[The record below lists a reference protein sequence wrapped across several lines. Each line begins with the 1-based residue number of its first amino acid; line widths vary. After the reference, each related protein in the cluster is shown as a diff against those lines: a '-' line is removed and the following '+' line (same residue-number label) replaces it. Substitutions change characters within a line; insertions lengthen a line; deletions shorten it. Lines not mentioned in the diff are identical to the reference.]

1 VEAGSGE
8 LVTTVQEAGLVGRE
22 DELGGIMATKAAGA
36 AGVVLSGPAGIGKT
50 ALAAR
55 AAEMFGYA
63 VERVR
68 ASRAASGIPLA
79 AFGHLLDLP
88 ELPAEITSAALIAQ
102 VNRTLTEKAAATGLV
117 LVIDD
122 ADLLD
127 DASAVVVGDLAG
139 TPRLFVLLTH
149 RAGTVLS
156 EGLASDGFAKVVVGP
171 LTAHA
176 VRMLAADMLGAPLIE
191 ADARSIHSLTVGN
204 PLFVRELLLGAIEG
218 KQLTRSPDGLRLG
231 PKIETHKS
239 LGDVIEARLGRLSSE
254 QRRALELVA
263 LAGPTEID
271 LLDRLI
277 DLDTLVTL
285 EERELIV
292 TEGRGAKA
300 TARLSHP
307 LHVEHFR
314 ARLTP
319 LRTRQI
325 CSALL
330 DALAL
335 HTGTRAEDPLR
346 VALWKLERGDDVDA
360 HTLATAMASAHT
372 QLQEH
377 VLDLMGGR
385 LPEQTKRIDALVER
399 FERDDRRNAEGL
411 FRVAK
416 AAWDAEPSVV
426 TGLNLVRLPLTHSMP
441 PADVTALF
449 DQLARLVETDRHRR
463 LLAHEVAGFQLWQGH
478 DLAAA
483 LATLDRAVKTL
494 TDRNEQA
501 YLMAS
506 RAGYILH
513 SGDPMLARRWTKP
526 IWDDHTLASEP
537 RALSAASLTGAC
549 ALLGRFEEGLSI
561 IEAATGLA
569 LADAQHDY
577 RILGDLMYAKVG
589 TLIGAA
595 RYAEAAAVAND
606 VFGLSLEFDSIVGV
620 AQFGVWIGC
629 ISLYRGHVKAAI
641 EHLEQMDRLLN
652 HSDDIGVRAQ
662 LLANLASAYALAG
675 QTTKARQHLD
685 MARSQQ
691 RMKRFFD
698 IDIDIAE
705 AWTTAAEGDRV
716 LGAKLAMAAAERARE
731 SESMAYATNAATIAA
746 RLGSPQAGGLL
757 KRIATTSEGPLAS
770 LALEALA
777 AKRDHDAQRL
787 DDLTGRYA
795 ELLLDLHAAECS
807 AAASTEWRNKDEN
820 ERALASLQ
828 LAREFLAR
836 CDGAR
841 PPTLER
847 DAEPHTRLTRREREI
862 AQLAAR
868 GDATAAIAEQL
879 FLSTRTVESHLYK
892 VFTKLGVTRRSE
904 LSVALG

>member
-1 VEAGSGE
+1 VAAVHE
-8 LVTTVQEAGLVGRE
+8 VGLVGR
-22 DELGGIMATKAAGA
+22 DDDVGRIIAKKAAGA

-50 ALAAR
+50 ALAAQT
-55 AAEMFGYA
+55 AHMFGFA

-68 ASRAASGIPLA
+68 ASHAASGIPLA

-88 ELPAEITSAALIAQ
+88 ALPAETTTAALIAQ
-102 VNRTLTEKAAATGLV
+102 VKRNLTERAVDTGLV
-117 LVIDD
+117 LVVDD

-127 DASAVVVGDLAG
+127 DASAVVIDDLAG
-139 TPRLFVLLTH
+139 TAQMFFLVTH
-149 RAGTVLS
+149 RAGTVLP
-156 EGLASDGFAKVVVGP
+156 EALARRGFAKIAVGP
-171 LTAHA
+171 LTAHD
-176 VRMLAADMLGAPLIE
+176 VRVLSGDLIGGPLVEI
-191 ADARSIHSLTVGN
+191 DAISIHTLTNGN
-204 PLFVRELLLGAIEG
+204 PLFVREMLLGAIEG
-218 KQLTRSPDGLRLG
+218 KQLTRSPEGFRLG
-231 PKIETHKS
+231 TKIDTHGT
-239 LGDVIEARLGRLSSE
+239 LGDVIEARLGRLSTE

-263 LAGPTEID
+263 LAGPTELD

-277 DLDTLVTL
+277 DQDTLVTL

-292 TEGRGAKA
+292 TEWRGTQA
-300 TARLSHP
+300 TARVAHP

-325 CSALL
+325 SSALL

-346 VALWKLERGDDVDA
+346 VALWKLERGDDLDA
-360 HTLATAMASAHT
+360 NTLMTAVASAHS

-385 LPEQTKRIDALVER
+385 LPEQTKRIDALIDR

-411 FRVAK
+411 FRIAQ
-416 AAWDAEPSVV
+416 AAWNADPTAE
-426 TGLNLVRLPLTHSMP
+426 TGLNLISLPLAHAMP
-441 PADVTALF
+441 AANATALF
-449 DQLARLVETDRHRR
+449 DEIATLVTTDQHRR
-463 LLAHEVAGFQLWQGH
+463 LLAHELSGFQLWQRH
-478 DLAAA
+478 DLDAA
-483 LATLDRAVKTL
+483 LATLDAAAKTL
-494 TDRNEQA
+494 TDRNERAFLQ
-501 YLMAS
+501 AS

-526 IWDDHTLASEP
+526 IWDDQSLASEP

-561 IEAATGLA
+561 IEAASALA

-629 ISLYRGHVKAAI
+629 ISLYRGHVRAAI
-641 EHLEQMDRLLN
+641 EHLEQMDRLLH

-662 LLANLASAYALAG
+662 LLGNLASAYALAG
-675 QTTKARQHLD
+675 KTTKARQYLD

-691 RMKRFFD
+691 YMKRFYD
-698 IDIDIAE
+698 GDIDIAE
-705 AWTTAAEGDRV
+705 AWIAAAEGDRL
-716 LGAKLAMAAAERARE
+716 LGAKLAMAAAEGARE
-731 SESMAYATNAATIAA
+731 TESIAYATNAATVAG
-746 RLGSPQAGGLL
+746 RLGSPHAAGLL
-757 KRIATTSEGPLAS
+757 KRIAATSEGPLAS
-770 LALEALA
+770 LALETLT
-777 AKRDHDAQRL
+777 AKRCHDASTL
-787 DDLTGRYA
+787 DDLSGQHA
-795 ELLLDLHAAECS
+795 ELLLDLQAAECA
-807 AAASTEWRNKDEN
+807 AAASTEWRDQGDN
-820 ERALASLQ
+820 ERALASLEK
-828 LAREFLAR
+828 AREHLAR

-862 AQLAAR
+862 ARLAAR
-868 GDATAAIAEQL
+868 GDSTAAIAEQL
-879 FLSTRTVESHLYK
+879 FLSARTVESHLYK
-892 VFTKLGVTRRSE
+892 VFTKLGVTKRTE

>member
-1 VEAGSGE
+1 M
-8 LVTTVQEAGLVGRE
+8 GLVGRE
-22 DELGGIMATKAAGA
+22 ADVGCIMAKKATGA
-36 AGVVLSGPAGIGKT
+36 TGVVLSGPAGIGKT
-50 ALAAR
+50 ALAAQ
-55 AAEMFGYA
+55 AAQMLGFA

-88 ELPAEITSAALIAQ
+88 ALPAETTTAALIAH
-102 VNRTLTEKAAATGLV
+102 VKRILGERAADTGLV
-117 LVIDD
+117 LVVDD

-127 DASAVVVGDLAG
+127 NASAVVIGDLAS
-139 TPRLFVLLTH
+139 TPLLFFLLTH
-149 RAGTVLS
+149 RSGTELP
-156 EGLASDGFAKVVVGP
+156 EGLAGDGFAKIVLGP
-171 LTAHA
+171 LTAHD
-176 VRMLAADMLGAPLIE
+176 VRVLSADLLGGPLVE
-191 ADARSIHSLTVGN
+191 ADALSIHTLTSGN
-204 PLFVRELLLGAIEG
+204 PLYVRELLLGAIEG
-218 KQLTRSPDGLRLG
+218 KQLTQSPEGFRLAT
-231 PKIETHKS
+231 KIDTHGS
-239 LGDVIEARLGRLSSE
+239 LGEVIEARLGRLSSE

-263 LAGPTEID
+263 LAGPTELD

-292 TEGRGAKA
+292 TEWRGTKA
-300 TARLSHP
+300 TARLAHP

-314 ARLTP
+314 ARLSP

-325 CSALL
+325 CSSLL

-335 HTGTRAEDPLR
+335 QGGTRAEDPVR
-346 VALWKLERGDDVDA
+346 IALWKLERGDDVDA
-360 HTLATAMASAHT
+360 HTLMTATASAHT

-399 FERDDRRNAEGL
+399 FERDDRRNAEGV

-416 AAWDAEPSVV
+416 AAWDADPTVE
-426 TGLNLVRLPLTHSMP
+426 TGLNLGGLPITYTLPT
-441 PADVTALF
+441 AEVTALF
-449 DQLARLVETDRHRR
+449 DHVATLVTTDEHRR
-463 LLAHEVAGFQLWQGH
+463 LLAHELSGFQLWRGH
-478 DLAAA
+478 DLDAA
-483 LATLDRAVKTL
+483 LSTLESALKVM
-494 TDRNEQA
+494 TDRDQRA
-501 YLMAS
+501 FLLAS

-526 IWDDHTLASEP
+526 IWDDQTLASEP

-549 ALLGRFEEGLSI
+549 ALLGRFKEGLSI
-561 IEAATGLA
+561 IEAASALA

-589 TLIGAA
+589 ALIGAA

-629 ISLYRGHVKAAI
+629 ISLYRGHVRAAI
-641 EHLEQMDRLLN
+641 EHLEQMDRLLH

-662 LLANLASAYALAG
+662 LLGNLASAYALAG
-675 QTTKARQHLD
+675 QTTKARQYLE

-691 RMKRFFD
+691 FMKRFYD

-705 AWTTAAEGDRV
+705 AWITAAEGDRL
-716 LGAKLAMAAAERARE
+716 LGSKLAMAAAERARDTE
-731 SESMAYATNAATIAA
+731 SVAYATNAATVAA
-746 RLGSPQAGGLL
+746 RLGSPQAAGLL
-757 KRIATTSEGPLAS
+757 KRIAATSEGPLAS
-770 LALEALA
+770 LALETLA
-777 AKRDHDAQRL
+777 AKRDHDAKKL
-787 DDLTGRYA
+787 DDLSGRYA

-807 AAASTEWRNKDEN
+807 AAASTEWRNQNAN
-820 ERALASLQ
+820 EKALASLQ
-828 LAREFLAR
+828 QAREHLGR

-862 AQLAAR
+862 ARLAAR
-868 GDATAAIAEQL
+868 GDSSVAIAEQL
-879 FLSTRTVESHLYK
+879 FLSARTVESHLYK
-892 VFTKLGVTRRSE
+892 VFTKLGVTKRSE
-904 LSVALG
+904 LSAALG

>member
-1 VEAGSGE
+1 
-8 LVTTVQEAGLVGRE
+8 VQQVGLVGR
-22 DELGGIMATKAAGA
+22 DNDLDCISAKHAAGA
-36 AGVVLSGPAGIGKT
+36 SGVVVSGPAGIGKT
-50 ALAAR
+50 ALAAQ
-55 AAEMFGYA
+55 AAQMFGYA

-68 ASRAASGIPLA
+68 ASRAASAIPLA
-79 AFGHLLDLP
+79 AFGHLIDLLT
-88 ELPAEITSAALIAQ
+88 LPAETTTTALIAY
-102 VNRTLTEKAAATGLV
+102 VRRTLAERAAEFGLV
-117 LVIDD
+117 LVVDD

-127 DASAVVVGDLAG
+127 DASAVVIGDLAG
-139 TPRLFVLLTH
+139 TPRLFFLLTH
-149 RAGTVLS
+149 RAGKVLP
-156 EGLASDGFAKVVVGP
+156 EGLAGEGFAKILLGP
-171 LTAHA
+171 LTAPD
-176 VRMLAADMLGAPLIE
+176 VRLLSADLLGVPLVE
-191 ADARSIHSLTVGN
+191 ADALSIQTLTAGN
-204 PLFVRELLLGAIEG
+204 PLFVRELLLGALEG
-218 KQLTRSPDGLRLG
+218 NQLTRSPEGFRLG
-231 PKIETHKS
+231 TKIDTHGS

-263 LAGPTEID
+263 LAGPTELD

-292 TEGRGAKA
+292 TEWRGRTA
-300 TARLSHP
+300 TARLAHP
-307 LHVEHFR
+307 LHAEHFR
-314 ARLTP
+314 GRLTP

-335 HTGTRAEDPLR
+335 HSGTHSDDPLR
-346 VALWKLERGDDVDA
+346 AALWKLERGDDVDA
-360 HTLATAMASAHT
+360 HTLMTAMASAHS

-399 FERDDRRNAEGL
+399 YEREDRRNAEDL

-416 AAWDAEPSVV
+416 AAWDADPTAE
-426 TGLNLVRLPLTHSMP
+426 TGLNFVRLPLTHALP
-441 PADVTALF
+441 TADATALF
-449 DQLARLVETDRHRR
+449 DHLASLVKTDQQRR
-463 LLAHEVAGFQLWQGH
+463 LLAHELASFQLWRGH
-478 DLAAA
+478 DLDAA
-483 LATLDRAVKTL
+483 LGTLDAAVKTI
-494 TDRNEQA
+494 TDRNERA
-501 YLMAS
+501 FLHAS

-549 ALLGRFEEGLSI
+549 ALLGRFQEGLNV
-561 IEAATGLA
+561 IEAACALA

-577 RILGDLMYAKVG
+577 RTLGDLMYAKVG

-629 ISLYRGHVKAAI
+629 IALYRGHIRAAI
-641 EHLEQMDRLLN
+641 EHLEQMDRLLH

-662 LLANLASAYALAG
+662 LLGNLASAYALAG
-675 QTTKARQHLD
+675 QTTKARQYVG

-691 RMKRFFD
+691 VMKRFYD

-705 AWTTAAEGDRV
+705 AWTTAAEGDR
-716 LGAKLAMAAAERARE
+716 LQGAKLAMAAAERARE

-746 RLGSPQAGGLL
+746 RLGSPQAAGLL
-757 KRIATTSEGPLAS
+757 KRIAIASEGPLAS

-777 AKRDHDAQRL
+777 AKRGHDAMKL
-787 DDLTGRYA
+787 DDLSGQYA

-807 AAASTEWRNKDEN
+807 AAASTEWRNQDNN
-820 ERALASLQ
+820 EHALASLQ
-828 LAREFLAR
+828 QARQFLAR

-847 DAEPHTRLTRREREI
+847 EAEPHTRLTRREREI
-862 AQLAAR
+862 ARLAAR
-868 GDATAAIAEQL
+868 GDSTAAIAEQL

-892 VFTKLGVTRRSE
+892 VFTKLGVTKRSE

>member
-1 VEAGSGE
+1 
-8 LVTTVQEAGLVGRE
+8 VTAVHEAGLVGR
-22 DELGGIMATKAAGA
+22 DDDVDCIVAKRAAGA
-36 AGVVLSGPAGIGKT
+36 AGVVLTGPVGIGKT
-50 ALAAR
+50 VLAAR
-55 AAEMFGYA
+55 AAQMCGYS

-68 ASRAASGIPLA
+68 ASRVASGIPLA
-79 AFGHLLDLP
+79 AFGHLLDLRA
-88 ELPAEITSAALIAQ
+88 LPTETTTAALIAH
-102 VNRTLTEKAAATGLV
+102 VKRTLTERAADRGLI
-117 LVIDD
+117 VIVDD

-127 DASAVVVGDLAG
+127 DASAVVISDLAG
-139 TPRLFVLLTH
+139 DSLMFFLLTH
-149 RAGTVLS
+149 RTGTFLP
-156 EGLASDGFAKVVVGP
+156 EGLAGEGFAKMVLGP
-171 LTAHA
+171 LTAHD
-176 VRMLAADMLGAPLIE
+176 VRALSTDLLGGPLVE
-191 ADARSIHSLTVGN
+191 ADAQSIHTLTFGN
-204 PLFVRELLLGAIEG
+204 PLFVRELLLGALEG
-218 KQLTRSPDGLRLG
+218 KQLMPSPQGFRLG
-231 PKIETHKS
+231 TKIDTQGS

-263 LAGPTEID
+263 LAGPTELD

-292 TEGRGAKA
+292 TEWRSTKA

-319 LRTRQI
+319 LRIRQI

-335 HTGTRAEDPLR
+335 HCGTRADDLLR
-346 VALWKLERGDDVDA
+346 VVLWKLERGDEVDA
-360 HTLATAMASAHT
+360 HTLMTATASAHS

-416 AAWDAEPSVV
+416 AAWDADPTVE
-426 TGLNLVRLPLTHSMP
+426 TGLNLVRLPLTHALP
-441 PADVTALF
+441 TVEVTALF
-449 DQLARLVETDRHRR
+449 DRLATLVRTDQHRR
-463 LLAHEVAGFQLWQGH
+463 MLAHELAGFQLWRGH
-478 DLAAA
+478 DLDAA
-483 LATLDRAVKTL
+483 LATLDAAAKTM
-494 TDRNEQA
+494 TDRNERA
-501 YLMAS
+501 FMMAS

-526 IWDDHTLASEP
+526 IWDDQTLASEP

-595 RYAEAAAVAND
+595 RYAEAAAAAND

-629 ISLYRGHVKAAI
+629 ISLYRGHVRAAI
-641 EHLEQMDRLLN
+641 EHLEQMDRLL
-652 HSDDIGVRAQ
+652 HHADDIGVRAQ
-662 LLANLASAYALAG
+662 LLGNLASAYALAG
-675 QTTKARQHLD
+675 QTTKARQYLD

-691 RMKRFFD
+691 RMKRFYD

-705 AWTTAAEGDRV
+705 AWTTAAEGDRL

-731 SESMAYATNAATIAA
+731 SESIAYATNAATIAA
-746 RLGSPQAGGLL
+746 RLGSPHAASLL

-770 LALEALA
+770 LALAALA
-777 AKRDHDAQRL
+777 AKRDHDPKKL
-787 DDLTGRYA
+787 DGLSGRYA
-795 ELLLDLHAAECS
+795 ELLLDLHAAECA
-807 AAASTEWRNKDEN
+807 AAASTEWRNLGEN
-820 ERALASLQ
+820 EHALASLQ
-828 LAREFLAR
+828 HAREFLTR

-841 PPTLER
+841 PPTLAR

-862 AQLAAR
+862 ARLAAR
-868 GDATAAIAEQL
+868 GDSSAVIAEQL

-892 VFTKLGVTRRSE
+892 VFTKLGVTKRSE
-904 LSVALG
+904 LNVALG

>member
-1 VEAGSGE
+1 
-8 LVTTVQEAGLVGRE
+8 VTAVQQVGLVGR
-22 DELGGIMATKAAGA
+22 DDDVGCILAKKTAGA
-36 AGVVLSGPAGIGKT
+36 AGVVLSGSAGIGKT
-50 ALAAR
+50 ALAAQ
-55 AAEMFGYA
+55 AAQLFGYA

-88 ELPAEITSAALIAQ
+88 ALPAETTTAALIAR
-102 VNRTLTEKAAATGLV
+102 VKRMLAERAAGTGLV
-117 LVIDD
+117 LVVDD

-127 DASAVVVGDLAG
+127 NASSVVIGDLAG
-139 TPRLFVLLTH
+139 TPHLFFLLTH
-149 RAGTVLS
+149 RAGTVLP
-156 EGLASDGFAKVVVGP
+156 EGLAGEGFAKIVLGP
-171 LTAHA
+171 LTAHD
-176 VRMLAADMLGAPLIE
+176 VRVLSADLLGGPLVE
-191 ADARSIHSLTVGN
+191 ADSLSIHTLTRGN
-204 PLFVRELLLGAIEG
+204 PLFVRELLLGAVEG
-218 KQLTRSPDGLRLG
+218 KQLTRSPEGFRLG
-231 PKIETHKS
+231 TKIDTHGS

-263 LAGPTEID
+263 LAGPTELE
-271 LLDRLI
+271 LLDHLI

-292 TEGRGAKA
+292 TEWRGAKA
-300 TARLSHP
+300 TARLAHP

-335 HTGTRAEDPLR
+335 HSGARSDDPLR

-360 HTLATAMASAHT
+360 HTLMTAMASAHT

-416 AAWDAEPSVV
+416 AAWDADQTAE
-426 TGLNLVRLPLTHSMP
+426 TGLSLVSLPLTHAMP
-441 PADVTALF
+441 TAEAMALF
-449 DQLARLVETDRHRR
+449 DHIATLAKTDHERR
-463 LLAHEVAGFQLWQGH
+463 LLAHELAGFQLWRGH
-478 DLAAA
+478 DLNGALTTLDAA
-483 LATLDRAVKTL
+483 LKTM
-494 TDRNEQA
+494 TDRNERA
-501 YLMAS
+501 FLLAS

-526 IWDDHTLASEP
+526 IWDDHTLASEA

-549 ALLGRFEEGLSI
+549 ALLGRFDEGLHI
-561 IEAATGLA
+561 IEAASALA

-629 ISLYRGHVKAAI
+629 ISLYRGHVRAAI
-641 EHLEQMDRLLN
+641 EHLEQMDRLL
-652 HSDDIGVRAQ
+652 HHADDIGVRAQ
-662 LLANLASAYALAG
+662 LLGNLASAYALAG
-675 QTTKARQHLD
+675 QTTRARQYLD

-691 RMKRFFD
+691 VMKRFYD

-705 AWTTAAEGDRV
+705 AWITAAEGDRL

-746 RLGSPQAGGLL
+746 RLGSAQAAGLL
-757 KRIATTSEGPLAS
+757 KRIAATSEGPLAS
-770 LALEALA
+770 LALEALV
-777 AKRDHDAQRL
+777 AKRDHDAKKL
-787 DDLTGRYA
+787 DDLGGRYE

-807 AAASTEWRNKDEN
+807 AAASIEWRTQDDND
-820 ERALASLQ
+820 RALASLQ
-828 LAREFLAR
+828 QARELLAR

-847 DAEPHTRLTRREREI
+847 EAEPHTRLTRREREI
-862 AQLAAR
+862 ARLAAR
-868 GDATAAIAEQL
+868 GDSSASIAEQL
-879 FLSTRTVESHLYK
+879 YLSTRTVESHLYK